1 MQPLKLFA
9 ITAAAVAVAVGTA
22 GCEAKVYGAAPH
34 GVSAPQV
41 SIVPLVGT
49 VPLPDAPQLDPIPG
63 APQVDSAASLIGL
76 DTRERLATNNAS
88 STGATISA
96 AVLDRSTGQMFT
108 NGNNVPMPIASV
120 AKLFIADD
128 LLLQEAKGQTTLS
141 ASDRTQLDTML
152 RSSDDSAANTFW
164 NRSGGN
170 DIITRVANR
179 YGLSATT
186 VPYDGNWWTTM
197 STVGDLVHY
206 YDLLLSG
213 RGGLPAEKAMII
225 LSNLAQSTA
234 TGADGYP
241 QRFGIP
247 DGLYG
252 EPVAV
257 KQGWMPEWNGNNW
270 MHMSTGVV
278 GADHRYVMA
287 IGSLQPTDEV
297 TARATIT
304 DAVKT
309 MFPGGR
315 ISQ

>member
-22 GCEAKVYGAAPH
+22 GCEAKVYGAAPR
-34 GVSAPQV
+34 GVGAPQV

-49 VPLPDAPQLDPIPG
+49 APLPDAPQIDP
-63 APQVDSAASLIGL
+63 AASLTGL
-76 DTRERLATNNAS
+76 DIRERLATNNAAN
-88 STGATISA
+88 TGATISA

-128 LLLQEAKGQTTLS
+128 LLLQEAKGQITLS
-141 ASDRTQLDTML
+141 PSDHTQLDIML
-152 RSSDDSAANTFW
+152 RSSDDSAANMFW

-170 DIITRVANR
+170 DIVTRVAAR
-179 YGLSATT
+179 YGLTGTT

-213 RGGLPAEKAMII
+213 RGGLPAEKASII

-297 TARATIT
+297 TARATVT

-315 ISQ
+315 IS